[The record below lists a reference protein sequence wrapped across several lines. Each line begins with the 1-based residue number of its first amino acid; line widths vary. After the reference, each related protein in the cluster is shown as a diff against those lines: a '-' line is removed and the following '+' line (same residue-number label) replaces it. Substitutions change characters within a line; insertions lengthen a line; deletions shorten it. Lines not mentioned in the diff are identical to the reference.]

1 MQFILYHNKQ
11 EISDE
16 KINEIKSIFNKTTSV
31 LCDHIE
37 YEWIS
42 EDKKTLFYG
51 KNPNIIAYE
60 KYNVFDTE
68 DNNLT
73 FIHGWT
79 KRVTEDKL
87 LEAHEI
93 KEDEDEL
100 DGLYLIG
107 KLDKNGHGT
116 IRQSLE
122 NPPIYYAKKD
132 DEYCLSSRIFTISKI
147 FNYTEIN
154 KKHVASHIELQNL
167 EVTNETIY
175 ENIYFIEFGSTITLS
190 DTLEIEN
197 NPDFLYDERLDKL
210 YKEDKEK
217 YWDECYERVKSQ
229 VKAFKEIGF
238 TEQLSIGITGGMDS
252 RLLLALYH
260 EHVKEAFT
268 SGPLYSPEVMIGRM
282 ICEKLSITHKTPS
295 TKQTIQSE
303 NLLKRIPIHI
313 YDRQFEMSPW
323 DLGRIFPKPMNG
335 IRLDGHEY
343 LKQEAYTS
351 KLTTEEVLEKTKR
364 DLNHNHIIKKEYL
377 DKIIE
382 DDRIVERRYI
392 ETTKDIRKYPKIRK
406 VLNRGR
412 WFCSA
417 HETEFNHRFNILPLA
432 SDTMVKYNYNGSIES
447 INKLECHVEL
457 IKRSNPELLDIPLFN
472 NQFKTHPIPAIENKI
487 PGKLNYKNIYLVKY
501 YDHIIK
507 YIKDNYNLISDIVKE
522 SFIEELT
529 LKNLKN
535 NTVLSQKVYNLIE
548 AIVLFKIKDSYKYK
562 EELEVTFDVE
572 KEENIDTTDE
582 DILKALIEYNK
593 DIVDLKDKKQNI
605 RNNAETDKLIE
616 NLYRN
621 KYELEE
627 KNEELYQVINE
638 KNKEIRK
645 IKENKTEDIS
655 NNNVKT
661 DKDILIDNLYRNKYE
676 LEEKNEELYQVINE
690 KNKEIRKIKENKTE
704 DISNNNV
711 KTDKDILIDNLYRN
725 KYELEEKNEELYQVI
740 NEKNKQ
746 LKEFEK
752 DSTDEK
758 NTISDLI
765 EENKSLKEENRQLEK
780 YKNEMIN
787 SKSWKITKPLR
798 NISQKVSKK
807 N

>member
-1 MQFILYHNKQ
+1 MQFILYHNQK

-16 KINEIKSIFNKTTSV
+16 KINEVKSIFDKTTSI
-31 LCDHIE
+31 LCDHIN

-42 EDKKTLFYG
+42 EDKRTLFIG
-51 KNPNIIAYE
+51 RNPNIIAYE
-60 KYNVFDTE
+60 KYNVFDTK

-79 KRVTEDKL
+79 KRVNEDKL
-87 LEAHEI
+87 LEAKEI
-93 KEDEDEL
+93 KDQEDEL

-107 KLDKNGHGT
+107 KLDKNGKGT

-147 FNYTEIN
+147 FDYTKIN

-175 ENIYFIEFGSTITLS
+175 ENIYFIEFGSTITIS

-197 NPDFLYDERLDKL
+197 NPDFLYDERLNKL
-210 YKEDKEK
+210 YSEDKEK
-217 YWDECYERVKSQ
+217 YWDECYEKVKSQ

-238 TEQLSIGITGGMDS
+238 TEQLNIGITGGMDS
-252 RLLLALYH
+252 RLLLSLYH

-282 ICEKLSITHKTPS
+282 ICEKLSITHKTPA

-303 NLLKRIPIHI
+303 NLLKRMSIHI

-323 DLGRIFPKPMNG
+323 DLGRIFPDPMNG

-343 LKQEAYTS
+343 LKQDAYTD
-351 KLTTEEVLEKTKR
+351 KLSIEEVLERTKK
-364 DLNHNHIIKKEYL
+364 DLNHNYIIKKEYL

-382 DDRIVERRYI
+382 DDREVERKYI
-392 ETTKDIRKYPKIRK
+392 ETAKDIRKYPKIRK

-432 SDTMVKYNYNGSIES
+432 SDTLVKYNYNGSIES
-447 INKLECHVEL
+447 INNLECHVEL

-472 NQFKTHPIPAIENKI
+472 NQFKTHPIPPIENKI

-507 YIKDNYNLISDIVKE
+507 YIKDNYDLISDIVKE

-529 LKNLKN
+529 IENLEN
-535 NTVLSQKVYNLIE
+535 NSVLSQKVYNLIG
-548 AIVLFKIKDSYKYK
+548 AIVLFKIEDSYKYR
-562 EELEVTFDVE
+562 EELDVNFDVE
-572 KEENIDTTDE
+572 EEENIDTTDE

-593 DIVDLKDKKQNI
+593 DIVNLKDKRKNI
-605 RNNAETDKLIE
+605 VNNTDNEKLIK

-627 KNEELYQVINE
+627 KNEELYAVINE
-638 KNKEIRK
+638 KNKQIK
-645 IKENKTEDIS
+645 KMKENNKGYTL
-655 NNNVKT
+655 NNYDKT
-661 DKDILIDNLYRNKYE
+661 DKDELINKLYK
-676 LEEKNEELYQVINE
+676 
-690 KNKEIRKIKENKTE
+690 
-704 DISNNNV
+704 
-711 KTDKDILIDNLYRN
+711 N

-746 LKEFEK
+746 LKEIDKYNYEDK
-752 DSTDEK
+752 DIIST
-758 NTISDLI
+758 LI
-765 EENKSLKEENRQLEK
+765 MENEENKKENKSLKEKNKQLQD
-780 YKNEMIN
+780 YKEEMIN
-787 SKSWKITKPLR
+787 SRSWKITKPLR

>member
-1 MQFILYHNKQ
+1 MQFILYHNQK

-16 KINEIKSIFNKTTSV
+16 KINEVKSIFDKTTSI
-31 LCDHIE
+31 LCDHIN

-42 EDKKTLFYG
+42 EDKRTLFIG
-51 KNPNIIAYE
+51 RNPNIIAYE
-60 KYNVFDTE
+60 KYNVFDTK

-79 KRVTEDKL
+79 KRVNEDKL
-87 LEAHEI
+87 LEAKEI
-93 KEDEDEL
+93 KDQEDEL

-107 KLDKNGHGT
+107 KLDKNGKGT

-147 FNYTEIN
+147 FDYTKIN

-175 ENIYFIEFGSTITLS
+175 ENIYFIEFGSTITIS

-197 NPDFLYDERLDKL
+197 NPDFLYDERLNKL
-210 YKEDKEK
+210 YSEDKEK
-217 YWDECYERVKSQ
+217 YWDECYEKVKSQ

-238 TEQLSIGITGGMDS
+238 TEQLNIGITGGMDS
-252 RLLLALYH
+252 RLLLSLYH

-282 ICEKLSITHKTPS
+282 ICEKLSITHKTPA

-303 NLLKRIPIHI
+303 NLLKRMSIHI

-323 DLGRIFPKPMNG
+323 DLGRIFPDPMNG

-343 LKQEAYTS
+343 LKQDAYTD
-351 KLTTEEVLEKTKR
+351 KLSIEEVLERTKK
-364 DLNHNHIIKKEYL
+364 DLNHNYIIKKEYL

-382 DDRIVERRYI
+382 DDREVERKYI

-432 SDTMVKYNYNGSIES
+432 SDTLVKYNYNGSIES
-447 INKLECHVEL
+447 INNLECHVEL

-472 NQFKTHPIPAIENKI
+472 NQFKTHPIPPIENKI

-507 YIKDNYNLISDIVKE
+507 YIKDNYDLISDIVKT

-529 LKNLKN
+529 IENLEN
-535 NTVLSQKVYNLIE
+535 NSVLSQKVYNLIG
-548 AIVLFKIKDSYKYK
+548 AIVLFKIEDSYKYR
-562 EELEVTFDVE
+562 EELDVNFDVE
-572 KEENIDTTDE
+572 EEENIDTTDE

-593 DIVDLKDKKQNI
+593 DIVNLKDKRKNI
-605 RNNAETDKLIE
+605 VNNTDNEKLIK

-627 KNEELYQVINE
+627 KNEELYAVINE
-638 KNKEIRK
+638 KNKQIK
-645 IKENKTEDIS
+645 KMKENNKGYTL
-655 NNNVKT
+655 NNYDKT
-661 DKDILIDNLYRNKYE
+661 DKDELINKLYK
-676 LEEKNEELYQVINE
+676 
-690 KNKEIRKIKENKTE
+690 
-704 DISNNNV
+704 
-711 KTDKDILIDNLYRN
+711 N

-746 LKEFEK
+746 LKEIDKYNYEDK
-752 DSTDEK
+752 DIIST
-758 NTISDLI
+758 LI
-765 EENKSLKEENRQLEK
+765 MENEEIKKENKSLKEKNKQLQD
-780 YKNEMIN
+780 YKEEMIN
-787 SKSWKITKPLR
+787 SRSWKITKPLR

>member
-1 MQFILYHNKQ
+1 MQFILYHNQK

-16 KINEIKSIFNKTTSV
+16 KINEVKSIFDKTTSI
-31 LCDHIE
+31 LCDHIN

-42 EDKKTLFYG
+42 EDKRTLFIG
-51 KNPNIIAYE
+51 RNPNIIAYE
-60 KYNVFDTE
+60 KYNVFDTK

-79 KRVTEDKL
+79 KRVNEDKL
-87 LEAHEI
+87 LEAKEI
-93 KEDEDEL
+93 KDQEDEL

-107 KLDKNGHGT
+107 KLDKNGKGT

-147 FNYTEIN
+147 FDYTKIN

-175 ENIYFIEFGSTITLS
+175 ENIYFIEFGSTITIS

-197 NPDFLYDERLDKL
+197 NPDFLYDERLNKL
-210 YKEDKEK
+210 YSEDKEK
-217 YWDECYERVKSQ
+217 YWDECYEKVKSQ

-252 RLLLALYH
+252 RLLLSLYH

-282 ICEKLSITHKTPS
+282 ICEKLSITHKTPA

-303 NLLKRIPIHI
+303 NLLKRMSIHI

-323 DLGRIFPKPMNG
+323 DLGRIFPDPMNG

-343 LKQEAYTS
+343 LKQDAYTD
-351 KLTTEEVLEKTKR
+351 KLSIEEVLERTKK
-364 DLNHNHIIKKEYL
+364 DLNHNYIIKKEYL

-382 DDRIVERRYI
+382 DDREVERKYI

-432 SDTMVKYNYNGSIES
+432 SDTLVKYNYNGSIES
-447 INKLECHVEL
+447 INNLECHVEL

-472 NQFKTHPIPAIENKI
+472 NQFKTHPIPPIENKI

-501 YDHIIK
+501 YDHIMK
-507 YIKDNYNLISDIVKE
+507 YVKDNYNLISDIVKE

-529 LKNLKN
+529 IENLEN
-535 NTVLSQKVYNLIE
+535 NSVLSQKVYNLIG
-548 AIVLFKIKDSYKYK
+548 AIVLFKIEDSFKYR
-562 EELEVTFDVE
+562 EELDVNFDVE
-572 KEENIDTTDE
+572 EEENIDTTDE

-593 DIVDLKDKKQNI
+593 DIVNLKDKRKNI
-605 RNNAETDKLIE
+605 VNNTDNEKLIK

-627 KNEELYQVINE
+627 KNEELYAVINE
-638 KNKEIRK
+638 KNRQIKK
-645 IKENKTEDIS
+645 MKENNKGYTL
-655 NNNVKT
+655 NNYDKT
-661 DKDILIDNLYRNKYE
+661 DKDELINKLYK
-676 LEEKNEELYQVINE
+676 
-690 KNKEIRKIKENKTE
+690 
-704 DISNNNV
+704 
-711 KTDKDILIDNLYRN
+711 N

-746 LKEFEK
+746 LKEIDKYSYEDK
-752 DSTDEK
+752 DIIST
-758 NTISDLI
+758 LI
-765 EENKSLKEENRQLEK
+765 MENEEIKKENKSLKEKNKQLQD
-780 YKNEMIN
+780 YKEEMIN
-787 SKSWKITKPLR
+787 SRSWKITKPLR

>member
-1 MQFILYHNKQ
+1 MQFILYHNQK

-16 KINEIKSIFNKTTSV
+16 KINEVKSIFDKTTSI
-31 LCDHIE
+31 LCYHIN

-42 EDKKTLFYG
+42 EDKRTLFIG
-51 KNPNIIAYE
+51 RNPNIIAYE
-60 KYNVFDTE
+60 KYNVFDTK

-79 KRVTEDKL
+79 KRVNEDKL
-87 LEAHEI
+87 LEAKEI
-93 KEDEDEL
+93 KDQEDEL

-107 KLDKNGHGT
+107 KLDKNGKGT

-147 FNYTEIN
+147 FDYTKIN

-175 ENIYFIEFGSTITLS
+175 ENIYFIEFGSTITIS

-197 NPDFLYDERLDKL
+197 NPDFLYDERLNKL
-210 YKEDKEK
+210 YSEDKEK
-217 YWDECYERVKSQ
+217 YWDECYEKVKSQ

-238 TEQLSIGITGGMDS
+238 TEQLNIGITGGMDS
-252 RLLLALYH
+252 RLLLSLYH

-282 ICEKLSITHKTPS
+282 ICEKLSITHKTPA

-303 NLLKRIPIHI
+303 NLLKRMSIHI

-323 DLGRIFPKPMNG
+323 DLGRIFPDPMNG

-343 LKQEAYTS
+343 LKQDAYTD
-351 KLTTEEVLEKTKR
+351 KLSIEEVLERTKK
-364 DLNHNHIIKKEYL
+364 DLNHNYIIKKEYL

-382 DDRIVERRYI
+382 DDREVERKYI
-392 ETTKDIRKYPKIRK
+392 ETAKDIRKYPKIRK

-432 SDTMVKYNYNGSIES
+432 SDTLVKYNYNGSIES
-447 INKLECHVEL
+447 INNLECHVEL

-472 NQFKTHPIPAIENKI
+472 NQFKTHPIPPIENKI

-507 YIKDNYNLISDIVKE
+507 YIKDNYDLISDIVKT

-529 LKNLKN
+529 IENLEN
-535 NTVLSQKVYNLIE
+535 NSVLSQKVYNLIG
-548 AIVLFKIKDSYKYK
+548 AIVLFKIEDSYKYR
-562 EELEVTFDVE
+562 EELDVNFDVE
-572 KEENIDTTDE
+572 EEENIDTTDE

-593 DIVDLKDKKQNI
+593 DIVNLKDKRKNI
-605 RNNAETDKLIE
+605 VNNTDNEKLIK

-627 KNEELYQVINE
+627 KNEELYAVINE
-638 KNKEIRK
+638 KNKQIK
-645 IKENKTEDIS
+645 KMKENNKGYTL
-655 NNNVKT
+655 NNYDKT
-661 DKDILIDNLYRNKYE
+661 DKDELINKLYK
-676 LEEKNEELYQVINE
+676 
-690 KNKEIRKIKENKTE
+690 
-704 DISNNNV
+704 
-711 KTDKDILIDNLYRN
+711 N

-746 LKEFEK
+746 LKEIDKYNYEDK
-752 DSTDEK
+752 DIIST
-758 NTISDLI
+758 LI
-765 EENKSLKEENRQLEK
+765 MENEEIKKENKSLKEKNKQLQD
-780 YKNEMIN
+780 YKEEMIN
-787 SKSWKITKPLR
+787 SRSWKITKPLR

>member
-1 MQFILYHNKQ
+1 MQFILYHNQK

-16 KINEIKSIFNKTTSV
+16 KINEVKSIFDKTTSI
-31 LCDHIE
+31 LCDHIN

-42 EDKKTLFYG
+42 EDKRTLFIG
-51 KNPNIIAYE
+51 RNPNIIAYE
-60 KYNVFDTE
+60 KYNVFDTK

-79 KRVTEDKL
+79 KRVNEDKL
-87 LEAHEI
+87 LEAKEI
-93 KEDEDEL
+93 KDQEDEL

-107 KLDKNGHGT
+107 KLDKNGKGT

-147 FNYTEIN
+147 FDYTKIN

-175 ENIYFIEFGSTITLS
+175 ENIYFIEFGSTITIS

-197 NPDFLYDERLDKL
+197 NPDFLYDERLNKL
-210 YKEDKEK
+210 YSEDKEK
-217 YWDECYERVKSQ
+217 YWDECYEKVKSQ

-238 TEQLSIGITGGMDS
+238 TEQLNIGITGGMDS
-252 RLLLALYH
+252 RLLLSLYH

-282 ICEKLSITHKTPS
+282 ICEKLSITHKTPA

-303 NLLKRIPIHI
+303 NLLKRMSIHI

-323 DLGRIFPKPMNG
+323 DLGRIFPDPMNG

-343 LKQEAYTS
+343 LKQDAYTD
-351 KLTTEEVLEKTKR
+351 KLSIEEVLERTKK
-364 DLNHNHIIKKEYL
+364 DLNHNYIIKKEYL

-382 DDRIVERRYI
+382 DDREVERKYI

-432 SDTMVKYNYNGSIES
+432 SDTLVKYNYNGSIES
-447 INKLECHVEL
+447 INNLECHVEL

-472 NQFKTHPIPAIENKI
+472 NQFKTHPIPPIENKI

-507 YIKDNYNLISDIVKE
+507 YIKDNYDLISDIVKE

-529 LKNLKN
+529 IENLEN
-535 NTVLSQKVYNLIE
+535 NSVLSQKVYNLIG
-548 AIVLFKIKDSYKYK
+548 AIVLFKIEDSYKYR
-562 EELEVTFDVE
+562 EELDVNFDVE
-572 KEENIDTTDE
+572 EEENIDTTDE

-593 DIVDLKDKKQNI
+593 DIVNLKDKRKNI
-605 RNNAETDKLIE
+605 VNNTDNEKLIK

-627 KNEELYQVINE
+627 KNEELYAVINE
-638 KNKEIRK
+638 KNKQIK
-645 IKENKTEDIS
+645 KMKENNKGYTL
-655 NNNVKT
+655 NNYDKT
-661 DKDILIDNLYRNKYE
+661 DKDELINKLYK
-676 LEEKNEELYQVINE
+676 
-690 KNKEIRKIKENKTE
+690 
-704 DISNNNV
+704 
-711 KTDKDILIDNLYRN
+711 N

-746 LKEFEK
+746 LKEIDKYNYEDK
-752 DSTDEK
+752 DIIST
-758 NTISDLI
+758 LI
-765 EENKSLKEENRQLEK
+765 MENEEIKKENKSLKEKNKQLQD
-780 YKNEMIN
+780 YKEEMIN
-787 SKSWKITKPLR
+787 SRSWKITKPLR

>member
-1 MQFILYHNKQ
+1 MQFILYHNQK

-16 KINEIKSIFNKTTSV
+16 KINEVKSIFDKTTSI
-31 LCDHIE
+31 LCDHIN

-42 EDKKTLFYG
+42 EDKRTLFIG
-51 KNPNIIAYE
+51 RNPNIIAYE
-60 KYNVFDTE
+60 KYNVFDTK

-79 KRVTEDKL
+79 KRVNEDKL
-87 LEAHEI
+87 LEAKEI
-93 KEDEDEL
+93 KDQEDEL

-107 KLDKNGHGT
+107 KLDKNGKGT

-147 FNYTEIN
+147 FDYTKIN

-175 ENIYFIEFGSTITLS
+175 ENIYFIEFGSTITIS

-197 NPDFLYDERLDKL
+197 NPDFLYDERLNKL
-210 YKEDKEK
+210 YSEDKEK
-217 YWDECYERVKSQ
+217 YWDECYEKVKSQ

-238 TEQLSIGITGGMDS
+238 TEQLNIGITGGMDS
-252 RLLLALYH
+252 RLLLSLYH

-282 ICEKLSITHKTPS
+282 ICEKLSITHKTPA

-303 NLLKRIPIHI
+303 NLLKRMSIHI

-323 DLGRIFPKPMNG
+323 DLGRIFPDPMNG

-343 LKQEAYTS
+343 LKQDAYTD
-351 KLTTEEVLEKTKR
+351 KLSIEEVLERTKK
-364 DLNHNHIIKKEYL
+364 DLNHNYIIKKEYL

-382 DDRIVERRYI
+382 DDREVERKYI
-392 ETTKDIRKYPKIRK
+392 ETAKDIRKYPKIRK

-432 SDTMVKYNYNGSIES
+432 SDTLVKYNYNGSIES
-447 INKLECHVEL
+447 INNLECHVEL

-472 NQFKTHPIPAIENKI
+472 NQFKTHPIPPIENKI

-507 YIKDNYNLISDIVKE
+507 YIKDNYDLISDIVKE

-529 LKNLKN
+529 IENLEN
-535 NTVLSQKVYNLIE
+535 NSVLSQKVYNLIG
-548 AIVLFKIKDSYKYK
+548 AIVLFKIEDSYKYR
-562 EELEVTFDVE
+562 EELDVNFDVE
-572 KEENIDTTDE
+572 EEENIDTTDE

-593 DIVDLKDKKQNI
+593 DIVNLKDKRKNI
-605 RNNAETDKLIE
+605 VNNTDNEKLIK

-627 KNEELYQVINE
+627 KNEELYAVINE
-638 KNKEIRK
+638 KNKQIK
-645 IKENKTEDIS
+645 KMKENNKGYTL
-655 NNNVKT
+655 NNYDKT
-661 DKDILIDNLYRNKYE
+661 DKDELINKLYK
-676 LEEKNEELYQVINE
+676 
-690 KNKEIRKIKENKTE
+690 
-704 DISNNNV
+704 
-711 KTDKDILIDNLYRN
+711 N

-746 LKEFEK
+746 LKEIDKYNYEDK
-752 DSTDEK
+752 DIIST
-758 NTISDLI
+758 LI
-765 EENKSLKEENRQLEK
+765 MENEEIKKENKSLKEKNKQLQD
-780 YKNEMIN
+780 YKEEMIN
-787 SKSWKITKPLR
+787 SRSWKITKPLR

>member
-1 MQFILYHNKQ
+1 MQFILYHNQK

-16 KINEIKSIFNKTTSV
+16 KINEVKSIFDKTTSI
-31 LCDHIE
+31 LCDHIN

-42 EDKKTLFYG
+42 EDKRTLFIG
-51 KNPNIIAYE
+51 RNPNIIAYE
-60 KYNVFDTE
+60 KYNVFDTK

-79 KRVTEDKL
+79 KRVNEDKL
-87 LEAHEI
+87 LEAKEI
-93 KEDEDEL
+93 KDQEDEL

-107 KLDKNGHGT
+107 KLDKNGKGT

-147 FNYTEIN
+147 FDYTKIN

-175 ENIYFIEFGSTITLS
+175 ENIYFIEFGSTITIS

-197 NPDFLYDERLDKL
+197 NPDFLYDERLNKL
-210 YKEDKEK
+210 YSEDKEK
-217 YWDECYERVKSQ
+217 YWDECYEKVKSQ

-238 TEQLSIGITGGMDS
+238 TEQLNIGITGGMDS
-252 RLLLALYH
+252 RLLLSLYH

-282 ICEKLSITHKTPS
+282 ICEKLSITHKTPA

-303 NLLKRIPIHI
+303 NLLKRMSIHI

-323 DLGRIFPKPMNG
+323 DLGRIFPDPMNG

-343 LKQEAYTS
+343 LKQDAYTD
-351 KLTTEEVLEKTKR
+351 KLSIEEVLERTKK
-364 DLNHNHIIKKEYL
+364 DLNHNYIIKKEYL

-382 DDRIVERRYI
+382 DDREVERKYI
-392 ETTKDIRKYPKIRK
+392 ETAKDIRKYPKIRK

-432 SDTMVKYNYNGSIES
+432 SDTLVKYNYNGSIES
-447 INKLECHVEL
+447 INNLECHVEL

-472 NQFKTHPIPAIENKI
+472 NQFKTHPIPPIENKI

-507 YIKDNYNLISDIVKE
+507 YIKDNYDLISDIVKT

-529 LKNLKN
+529 IENLEN
-535 NTVLSQKVYNLIE
+535 NSVLSQKVYNLIG
-548 AIVLFKIKDSYKYK
+548 AIVLFKIEDSYKYR
-562 EELEVTFDVE
+562 EELDVNFDVE
-572 KEENIDTTDE
+572 EEENIDTTDE

-593 DIVDLKDKKQNI
+593 DIVNLKDKRKNI
-605 RNNAETDKLIE
+605 VNNTDNEKLIK

-627 KNEELYQVINE
+627 KNEELYAVINE
-638 KNKEIRK
+638 KNKQIK
-645 IKENKTEDIS
+645 KMKENNKGYTL
-655 NNNVKT
+655 NNYDKT
-661 DKDILIDNLYRNKYE
+661 DKDELINKLYK
-676 LEEKNEELYQVINE
+676 
-690 KNKEIRKIKENKTE
+690 
-704 DISNNNV
+704 
-711 KTDKDILIDNLYRN
+711 N

-746 LKEFEK
+746 LKEIDKYNYEDK
-752 DSTDEK
+752 DIIST
-758 NTISDLI
+758 LI
-765 EENKSLKEENRQLEK
+765 MENEEIKKENKSLKEKNKQLQD
-780 YKNEMIN
+780 YKEEMIN
-787 SKSWKITKPLR
+787 SRSWKITKPLR